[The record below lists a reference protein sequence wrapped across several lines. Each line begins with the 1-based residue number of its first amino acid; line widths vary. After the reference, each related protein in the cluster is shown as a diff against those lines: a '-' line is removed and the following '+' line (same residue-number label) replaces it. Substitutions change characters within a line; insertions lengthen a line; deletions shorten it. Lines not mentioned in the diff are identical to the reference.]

1 MTGGNQDDQGGAPGG
16 DRDEAYMLLA
26 IEQARLAAEEGEVPI
41 GAVIVSDGRVIARG
55 RNRRESRRDPT
66 AHAEMEAIR
75 QTIGQFAS
83 WRVERAALYVTLEP
97 CPMCA
102 GAIVQSRIDRVVY
115 GCADPKAGAAATL
128 YSLLS
133 DPRLNHRCEVRAGVL
148 EDQCRELLR
157 SFFRARRAS
166 PSDGGRGE

>member
-1 MTGGNQDDQGGAPGG
+1 MMTGGNQPEARGG
-16 DRDEAYMLLA
+16 DQDEAYMREA
-26 IEQARLAAEEGEVPI
+26 IAQARLAAEEGEVPI
-41 GAVIVSDGRVIARG
+41 GAVIVCDGRIIARG

-128 YSLLS
+128 FSLLS

-157 SFFRARRAS
+157 NFFRARRA
-166 PSDGGRGE
+166 EKAE